1 MIKRITSSKGI
12 VTAVWVLGLVVIWE
26 ICAFIV
32 GATQRTPVNVLP
44 HLYQI
49 IGSFFDTKSIT
60 GSGDT
65 IATLV
70 FSSAAETLSRALIGF
85 IIGMVL
91 GYILALLMHL
101 SHIVEKIAFPYLMI
115 IQMIPILGMA
125 PIVLSITG
133 DISSARI
140 IIAAILTFYPVSTN
154 TLAGFKSVGRERHEL
169 MRSYGASK
177 FQLYTKML
185 IPSAMSYFFTG
196 LKISAPMAITASI
209 LVDTLQG
216 GNGLGCMLSQ
226 SLKGSMTRFVFWD
239 IVIFS
244 AVIGV
249 LSFYLM
255 GVIERAIT
263 PAKRKAKKPWPA
275 SVPRKNTR
283 TSQQTTKKSVSS
295 TNRQATRD
303 IPATTGDAR
312 KSNQP
317 TEPPQSPGATR
328 TNSPRE

>member
-1 MIKRITSSKGI
+1 MNAVKNFFKSNKI
-12 VTAVWVLGLVVIWE
+12 VTAVWVLGLVIIWE
-26 ICAFIV
+26 IFAFIV
-32 GATQRTPVNVLP
+32 EATQRTPINVLP

-49 IGSFFDTKSIT
+49 VGSFFDPKTIT

-65 IATLV
+65 IASLV
-70 FSSAAETLSRALIGF
+70 FGSAAETLSRAALGF
-85 IIGMVL
+85 LIGMVL
-91 GYILALLMHL
+91 GYILALLMNL
-101 SHIVEKIAFPYLMI
+101 SGIVEKIAFPYLMI

-133 DISSARI
+133 DISVARVV
-140 IIAAILTFYPVSTN
+140 IAAILTFYPVSTN
-154 TLAGFKSVGRERHEL
+154 TLAGFKSVSKERHEL
-169 MRSYGASK
+169 MRSYGANK

-185 IPSAMSYFFTG
+185 IPSAMTYFFTG

-244 AVIGV
+244 AIIGV

-255 GVIERAIT
+255 GVIERAVI
-263 PAKRKAKKPWPA
+263 PSKRKSKSKPIDKKA
-275 SVPRKNTR
+275 
-283 TSQQTTKKSVSS
+283 
-295 TNRQATRD
+295 
-303 IPATTGDAR
+303 
-312 KSNQP
+312 
-317 TEPPQSPGATR
+317 
-328 TNSPRE
+328 